1 MLLSLTES
9 LILGV
14 LIIHSIKSS
23 PKHKNALKS
32 APRELSRIRD
42 ESEKKNL
49 IKIETHIDQLKSL
62 SKDLKASSLG
72 VVLKIG
78 DL

>member
-1 MLLSLTES
+1 MPLSLTES

-42 ESEKKNL
+42 ESEKNL